1 MPSLVVVGA
10 QWGDEGKGKI
20 VHILSRKANLVVR
33 YQGGNNAGH
42 TVVFGGKS
50 FALHLAPS
58 GILYPGRKNLIGN
71 GVVVDPRALYQEIG
85 MLTRRKI
92 AVRNRLF
99 ISPGAHV
106 ILPYHILLDTLREE
120 GGRGIGTT
128 KRGIGPCY
136 EDKVARI
143 GIRICD
149 YLEPDV
155 FHDLLDRNLK
165 VRASELSR
173 VCPIKKIRE
182 DALKDYKKLRL
193 FMKPFV
199 ADTARMIESALDRDR
214 RVLFEGAQ
222 GAMLDLDYGTYPFVT
237 SSNTLA
243 GAACAGAGVG
253 PSRIHEVMGIA
264 KAYTTRV
271 GLGPFPTELFDKTG
285 ANIRKVGREYGTTTG
300 RPRRIGWLDLV
311 QLRWAIR
318 ANGMDH
324 LVLTKL
330 DTLSGVGPLRVC
342 VGYRSG
348 KHKALLREFPHSR
361 EAVYDLEPIYKT
373 FPGFTGDL
381 TRARSFGALPKNAR
395 AYVQWIEKE
404 LKVPISMVSV
414 GPSREQTILRGKR
427 TWVAS

>member
-20 VHILSRKANLVVR
+20 VHILSRKADLIVR

-58 GILYPGRKNLIGN
+58 GILYPGKKNIIGN
-71 GVVVDPRALYQEIG
+71 GVVIDPKALYEEVS
-85 MLTRRKI
+85 MLTRRRVK
-92 AVRNRLF
+92 VSGRLF
-99 ISPGAHV
+99 ISPAAHV
-106 ILPYHILLDTLREE
+106 ILPYHIILDTLREE
-120 GGRGIGTT
+120 SGRGIGTT

-143 GIRICD
+143 GIRIAD
-149 YLEPDV
+149 YLEPAVFKRLVDRALKIRSSELIRVGPLNKIRLDV
-155 FHDLLDRNLK
+155 FKGYD
-165 VRASELSR
+165 
-173 VCPIKKIRE
+173 
-182 DALKDYKKLRL
+182 KLRRFL
-193 FMKPFV
+193 KPFV
-199 ADTARMIESALDRDR
+199 ADTADMIEAKLAARK

-243 GAACAGAGVG
+243 GAASTGSGVG
-253 PSRIHEVMGIA
+253 PSRIHEVMGIT

-271 GLGPFPTELFDKTG
+271 GRGPFPTELFDEIGTY
-285 ANIRKVGREYGTTTG
+285 IRKVGHEYGTTTG

-318 ANGMDH
+318 ANGMTH
-324 LVLTKL
+324 ICLTKL
-330 DTLSGVGPLRVC
+330 DTLADVRPLRVC
-342 VGYRSG
+342 TAYRLG
-348 KHKALLREFPHSR
+348 KKKINSFPYSR
-361 EAVYDLEPIYKT
+361 EAICEVEPVYEN

-381 TRARSFGALPKNAR
+381 TRARKFSDLPKGAR
-395 AYVQWIEKE
+395 DYVLWIERK
-404 LKVPISMVSV
+404 LGVPVSMVSV
-414 GPSREQTILRGKR
+414 GPGRAQTIVRGSGPWLR
-427 TWVAS
+427 